1 MDIKTINNAILE
13 LEEEE
18 TNFKNIQEL
27 AYLYIV
33 KENLEKSEVDNVT
46 RELNDILPCYT
57 HYINV
62 KRDYQL
68 GRVTDESLV
77 YAMEKVCKEIEEFI
91 ETLYFNTE
99 FLKER
104 LKIKRMI
111 ENLQKI
117 GE

>member
-1 MDIKTINNAILE
+1 MDLKTIENAILE

-33 KENLEKSEVDNVT
+33 KENLEKSDVDNVT

-57 HYINV
+57 RYINI

-68 GRVTDESLV
+68 GRATDESLV
-77 YAMEKVCKEIEEFI
+77 YAMKNVCEEIEEFI

-104 LKIKRMI
+104 LRIKSMI

-117 GE
+117 GK

>member
-1 MDIKTINNAILE
+1 MDLKTIENAILE

-33 KENLEKSEVDNVT
+33 KENLEKSDVDSVAK
-46 RELNDILPCYT
+46 ELNDILPCYT
-57 HYINV
+57 HYINI

-68 GRVTDESLV
+68 GRATDESLV
-77 YAMEKVCKEIEEFI
+77 YAMENVCKEIKEFI

-104 LKIKRMI
+104 LKIKSMI
-111 ENLQKI
+111 EKLQKI